1 MVSQLEARSRIRF
14 SVRVLS
20 NSPFRVQEIPRVRA
34 APHARSPG
42 PALIRRRAH
51 RVTRSSGHALIRV
64 PASSRAK
71 WNVYERKIE
80 GAWVDG
86 LAGGPRQWTVN
97 PMYRLQFGAAASTPG
112 PIEVA
117 LLLEAMRT
125 YSVNVSVYDYR
136 SPIIS
141 PSQNQR
147 LATSGDYRA
156 GFCYVEPPALQGAMG
171 AHVCG
176 SPAALTVQLTLL
188 PFAMRRLGACSGCAV
203 RRRGVDLS
211 AEPAWPLLP
220 HRPVGAA
227 PLPHRAD
234 RVKVGR
240 GTRDRDGNGTDGRKR
255 RCMGAVV
262 QKS

>member
-171 AHVCG
+171 RAPVRVACCAFCATNPG
-176 SPAALTVQLTLL
+176 PLSPCVNGALVVDVLYVVVVSTFLPNQLGPFFLTVQSARH
-188 PFAMRRLGACSGCAV
+188 PFRI
-203 RRRGVDLS
+203 
-211 AEPAWPLLP
+211 EPI
-220 HRPVGAA
+220 V
-227 PLPHRAD
+227 
-234 RVKVGR
+234 
-240 GTRDRDGNGTDGRKR
+240 
-255 RCMGAVV
+255 
-262 QKS
+262 